1 MMPVGGGEGLVTVVH
16 DEGRQSD
23 ILCVILRNYNSTHSC
38 CVCLGLTG
46 TDITSVPC
54 MFLWSF
60 LFYHI
65 DIFQSG

>member
-1 MMPVGGGEGLVTVVH
+1 MRSGADDASGGLVTVVH
-16 DEGRQSD
+16 DEGWQSY
-23 ILCVILRNYNSTHSC
+23 ILCVILRRMSA
-38 CVCLGLTG
+38 VCLGLAG